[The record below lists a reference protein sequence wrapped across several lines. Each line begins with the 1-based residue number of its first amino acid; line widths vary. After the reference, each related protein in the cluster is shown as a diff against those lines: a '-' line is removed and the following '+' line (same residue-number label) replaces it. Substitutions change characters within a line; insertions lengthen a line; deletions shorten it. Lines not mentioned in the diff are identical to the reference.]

1 MRERCYNRLPRGVP
15 AVCYLWSVLSAAF
28 LLISLVRSAGGQDVK
43 VRQRAETLLEH
54 ANSLSTPREFGS
66 YEQTITFRSF
76 SQAGSQ
82 QGRFTSVVQ
91 GPRSYRD
98 EYEFADYHLLV
109 VVNGDMIADVGDRAL
124 APLQVRR
131 MTRLNHPYTARFD
144 KSDIIRSI
152 QDSQV
157 SGRPAQCIE
166 FDTVMGEKT
175 AANEICIDKQ
185 FGVLARVH
193 ANDETI
199 TNSDFFSYR
208 GTFLPAHIV
217 YEQNE
222 LRMELEQT
230 KKETE
235 GPFDPD
241 FLTPPPDAQIAHVC
255 EVYRRPFGQYMPQP
269 KPGNGGSNAE
279 VIVHGTIRTDGT
291 VRGAS
296 IDSSEREDLNQ
307 EALQLFGTWRFSPAT
322 CDGTPVEIP
331 ADITLHFQNR

>member
-1 MRERCYNRLPRGVP
+1 
-15 AVCYLWSVLSAAF
+15 VCPLWAVLSVAF
-28 LLISLVRSAGGQDVK
+28 LSTSLVTQCGGQDVK

-66 YEQTITFRSF
+66 YEQTITFRSL
-76 SQAGSQ
+76 SQVGAE

-91 GPRSYRD
+91 APRSYRD
-98 EYEFADYHLLV
+98 EYEFADYRLLV
-109 VVNGDMIADVGDRAL
+109 VVNGDTIADVGDRAL

-131 MTRLNHPYTARFD
+131 MTRLNHPYTPRFD
-144 KSDIIRSI
+144 KSDVIHSI

-157 SGRPAQCIE
+157 NGRPAHCIE
-166 FDTVMGEKT
+166 FDTVVGEKS

-185 FGVLARVH
+185 FGVLARVRV
-193 ANDETI
+193 NDEII
-199 TNSDFFSYR
+199 TNSDFFPYR

-255 EVYRRPFGQYMPQP
+255 EVYRRPFGQFMPQP
-269 KPGNGGSNAE
+269 KPGDGGSSAE

-291 VRGAS
+291 VRVAS

-307 EALQLFGTWRFSPAT
+307 EALRIFGTWRFTPAT
-322 CDGTPVEIP
+322 CDGAPVEIP
-331 ADITLHFQNR
+331 ADVTLHFQNR